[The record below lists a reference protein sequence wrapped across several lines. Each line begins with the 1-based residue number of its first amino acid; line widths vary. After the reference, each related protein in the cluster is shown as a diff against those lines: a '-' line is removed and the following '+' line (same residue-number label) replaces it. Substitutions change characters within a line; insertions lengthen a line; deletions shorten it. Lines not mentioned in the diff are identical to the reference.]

1 MQSIY
6 LVTAPLL
13 TPRLV
18 LAPLVTAPV
27 VLARLV
33 LALCAAL
40 AACAPPPPPPPP
52 PAATSEPVDGT
63 YRGTSTRFQA
73 DSRNC
78 PHPGL
83 VLFVVQNSQFQ
94 YHWSYGV
101 YIDASIAPNGTI
113 SGSAPDF
120 TLVGKR
126 DGSHMDGDVT
136 NGACGLHFTVV
147 KTQQ

>member
-1 MQSIY
+1 MQIMS
-6 LVTAPLL
+6 LAA
-13 TPRLV
+13 
-18 LAPLVTAPV
+18 APLVV
-27 VLARLV
+27 
-33 LALCAAL
+33 ALCAAL
-40 AACAPPPPPPPP
+40 AVCAPPPPPSPPP
-52 PAATSEPVDGT
+52 PPPEPVDGT

-73 DSRNC
+73 DSRTC

-83 VLFVVQNSQFQ
+83 VLLVVQNSQFQ

-101 YIDASIAPNGTI
+101 YIDASIASDGII

-126 DGSHMDGDVT
+126 DGRHMDGDVT

>member
-1 MQSIY
+1 MQSIS
-6 LVTAPLL
+6 LVA
-13 TPRLV
+13 
-18 LAPLVTAPV
+18 APLVLT
-27 VLARLV
+27 
-33 LALCAAL
+33 LCAAL
-40 AACAPPPPPPPP
+40 VACAPPPQPPPS
-52 PAATSEPVDGT
+52 AATPPEPVDGT

-73 DSRNC
+73 DSRSC

-83 VLFVVQNSQFQ
+83 VLLVVQNSQFQ

-101 YIDASIAPNGTI
+101 YIDASIAPDGTI

-126 DGSHMDGDVT
+126 EGGHMDGDVT